1 MVLSLQHQGLFTSDA
16 LFGRVADFVLQD
28 TNGVFSLYAGLEA
41 SANIA
46 RFDLDLGLNATLG
59 TPWILPERGTQIR
72 TNDLVIIGTGSDA
85 RLLVTGTQTT
95 QIESTALSAINA
107 PAWTGITGGPQSPI
121 SQIDHIQVGS
131 HSFIITG
138 SRDASGLNIYE
149 QTAPTVWAHRTEVA
163 DHEKAALSDIADL
176 VSITVEG
183 SNYLISGATG
193 DGGLS
198 TFAVNTDGAAT
209 LIDTIGVKQGLW
221 LSGLD
226 DLVTVEAAGTD
237 YVTIAATNSSSL
249 SLVRVN
255 PLGVMFVEDH
265 INDDRDSRF
274 ANVDAIDSFEVG
286 NRGFVVA
293 GGSDDG
299 VTLLEIMPDGQFFDH
314 GSLANHAGGGL
325 ENITALKAAAMDGE
339 VQVFVGSQTGDI
351 TQLNIDTS
359 TMADAQLG
367 TAAADTLTGT
377 AADDLLY
384 GGAGN
389 DQLNGGNGDDLLV
402 GGGGT
407 DQMNGGAGADVFVF
421 GIGTHQAQVAARIED
436 FNVTEDRIDLSDW
449 GRIYHISSLDITSR
463 SDGAE
468 LQFGDQV
475 LQVDSHDNSRL
486 DADALSDS
494 FLF

>member
-1 MVLSLQHQGLFTSDA
+1 MVGHHRGGQSL
-16 LFGRVADFVLQD
+16 
-28 TNGVFSLYAGLEA
+28 
-41 SANIA
+41 
-46 RFDLDLGLNATLG
+46 
-59 TPWILPERGTQIR
+59 
-72 TNDLVIIGTGSDA
+72 
-85 RLLVTGTQTT
+85 
-95 QIESTALSAINA
+95 
-107 PAWTGITGGPQSPI
+107 I
-121 SQIDHIQVGS
+121 SQIAHIEVGS
-131 HSFIITG
+131 YSFIATG
-138 SRDASGLNIYE
+138 SRDTSGINIYE
-149 QTAPTVWAHRTEVA
+149 QTAPSTWTHRSEVA
-163 DHEKAALSDIADL
+163 DHDKTALSDVADL

-183 SNYLISGATG
+183 NNYLISGATG

-198 TFAVNTDGAAT
+198 TFVVNADGTTT
-209 LIDTIGVKQGLW
+209 LIDTVGVKQELW

-274 ANVDAIDSFEVG
+274 ANVEAIDSFEVG

-299 VTLLEIMPDGQFFDH
+299 VTLLEVMPDGQFFDH

-325 ENITALKAAAMDGE
+325 ENITALKAAVMDGE
-339 VQVFVGSQTGDI
+339 VQVFAGSQTGDI

-367 TAAADTLTGT
+367 TAAAETLTGT

-389 DQLNGGNGDDLLV
+389 DQLNGGDGNDLLL

-407 DQMNGGAGADVFVF
+407 DHMNGGAGADVFVF
-421 GIGTHQAQVAARIED
+421 GVGAHQAHVAARVED
-436 FNVTEDRIDLSDW
+436 FNVTEDSIDLSDW
-449 GRIYHISSLDITSR
+449 GLVYHISSLNITSR
-463 SDGAE
+463 SDGVE
-468 LQFGDQV
+468 VRFGDQV